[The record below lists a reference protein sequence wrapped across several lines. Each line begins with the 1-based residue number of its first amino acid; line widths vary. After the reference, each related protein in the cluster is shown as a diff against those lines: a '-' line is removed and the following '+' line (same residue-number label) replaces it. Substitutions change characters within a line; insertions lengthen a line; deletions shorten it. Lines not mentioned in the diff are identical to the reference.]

1 MFNTGL
7 GEALYAGSFK
17 GGREGRRRALA
28 REVGPVLVDM
38 LLLAARAD
46 AFWPTPGSTMSETVC
61 LWRAAWRANPPV
73 PRLRSCEELVLV
85 PP

>member
-46 AFWPTPGSTMSETVC
+46 AFWPTPGSTMSTVSRPKTDC
-61 LWRAAWRANPPV
+61 MM
-73 PRLRSCEELVLV
+73 VL
-85 PP
+85 PACFM

>member
-17 GGREGRRRALA
+17 GGREARRKSLA
-28 REVGPVLVDM
+28 REVAPVLLDM
-38 LLLAARAD
+38 LILATAA

-61 LWRAAWRANPPV
+61 LWRAAWRVAAPV
-73 PRLRSCEELVLV
+73 PRLRSCEELVV
-85 PP
+85 